1 MRDPVLNA
9 LSILQCYRS
18 GNYEWFSVLP
28 PNMPPLLYKTA
39 TDIQKS
45 VYQVFFLHKILDSCE
60 DQIVIHHLS
69 YERLCHNPTVELSRL
84 GSTISSLNSFVSDH
98 QCLPDSFDTRSIND
112 YSSSDVDSVISLF
125 RSLVDIHGPLKYYDL

>member
-1 MRDPVLNA
+1 MIRYFPTSLFVRIMRDPVLNA

-98 QCLPDSFDTRSIND
+98 NVC
-112 YSSSDVDSVISLF
+112 
-125 RSLVDIHGPLKYYDL
+125 

>member
-45 VYQVFFLHKILDSCE
+45 VYQVFFSIKYLIPAKIKL
-60 DQIVIHHLS
+60 LF
-69 YERLCHNPTVELSRL
+69 
-84 GSTISSLNSFVSDH
+84 TI
-98 QCLPDSFDTRSIND
+98 
-112 YSSSDVDSVISLF
+112 
-125 RSLVDIHGPLKYYDL
+125 LVTNAFAIIQL